1 MLGPVTHERL
11 ADRPVLAELV
21 GLAQQRGGEPAL
33 SDDGTAIALPPDQTA
48 EPLLEAQHRLGK
60 GQLSERVRQH
70 RAPGSLQRVARDPER

>member
-1 MLGPVTHERL
+1 MHGCSGQRVEKRG
-11 ADRPVLAELV
+11 AV
-21 GLAQQRGGEPAL
+21 GAVRDSVVHQ
-33 SDDGTAIALPPDQTA
+33 DDGTAIALPPDQTA